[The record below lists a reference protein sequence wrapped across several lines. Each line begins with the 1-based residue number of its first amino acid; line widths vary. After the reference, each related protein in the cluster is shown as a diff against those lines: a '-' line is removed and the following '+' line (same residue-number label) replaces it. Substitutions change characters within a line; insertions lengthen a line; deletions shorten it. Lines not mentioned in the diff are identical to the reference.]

1 MNPDGAFAHQP
12 GAQASGPVAPSVSTV
27 TRGATLLRTRVGRIL
42 RMGRRPLAAAAPL
55 RDTPRSREPTA
66 GACEAGADSRGAQ
79 DGSGPARGALPAGP
93 MTLSGLVPT
102 LERSGGATAAT
113 ARVSRLVAVV
123 CVAAPGY
130 SAGMRFLFVPFSVL
144 GGALAGAL
152 GRWLFSA
159 VWAPW
164 TTRSRRVR
172 ASGPPGR
179 RSCWPRPFEAQ
190 SSQAYEPRSIA
201 ARDWR
206 SKPHRLVAGRAGT
219 RSQVGC
225 GVPPRTSATM
235 P

>member
-12 GAQASGPVAPSVSTV
+12 GAQASGPVAPSVSTA

-172 ASGPPGR
+172 APPGLLVEGPAGLGRSR
-179 RSCWPRPFEAQ
+179 RDLR
-190 SSQAYEPRSIA
+190 R
-201 ARDWR
+201 
-206 SKPHRLVAGRAGT
+206 
-219 RSQVGC
+219 
-225 GVPPRTSATM
+225 RTSRGRSRLATGVLNLTGSW
-235 P
+235 PGEREPDPK